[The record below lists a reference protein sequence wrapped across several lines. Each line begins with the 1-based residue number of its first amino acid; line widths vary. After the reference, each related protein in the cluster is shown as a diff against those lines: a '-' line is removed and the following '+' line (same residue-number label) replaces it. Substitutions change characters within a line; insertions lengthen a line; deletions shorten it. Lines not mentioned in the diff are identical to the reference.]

1 MRHAL
6 LGRSH
11 WRIVGPS
18 LIGLGVVLSAF
29 SSAAA
34 DEPRPLVHIAYF
46 VPTDRQP
53 EPEFRERIDRV
64 MADVQRFYREGM
76 QQNGYGPLTFEL
88 DRDAD
93 GKPKIHVVNARGPM
107 SDYGRNDAAKVR
119 TEVLAALSERDLNLA
134 QETVLVFQLL
144 LEWQGTKAIERGPY
158 VGGGSPRGGMAYVYD
173 DAKLD
178 TRLLGSTD
186 PGGYYHRPCSI
197 GEFNTHYIG
206 GVVHELGHGFGLP
219 HVGEAETVRQKLGR
233 SLMGNGN
240 HTYGQELRGEGKGAF
255 LAPASALQLS
265 VHPLFTGRRLPLVIM
280 NHRLE
285 NLSATFEAGTMV
297 VSGRLV
303 GGPKLIGLAAFNDPD
318 STPSNYDAIGSIAPI
333 AADGTFRIEIA
344 EFKPGD
350 YELRLTAFADTG
362 DSRTYAIRYPVDES
376 GQPDVLR
383 FHEYDWQ
390 LEAAEAFRLRHKAR
404 MVKLVEVVRQH
415 APADNV
421 TRRKVEHR
429 LNLLSPT
436 PLLTLADIAETKQ
449 QVSLTDVKTES
460 ATTGWGQAVRNQVL
474 ASGDASGLLEVGSEF
489 FESGF
494 YAHAPARHVFRPDA
508 RWKTLTAQ
516 YGLQNGHDGSVVF
529 VVNGDGRELFRSA
542 VVRDHQAR
550 ELSVDIAGVAQLEL
564 VVENAGNGNTA
575 DWGVW
580 LRPTLKR

>member
-1 MRHAL
+1 MRPVSCLPLAFV
-6 LGRSH
+6 GR
-11 WRIVGPS
+11 
-18 LIGLGVVLSAF
+18 VVVSVCAVFVLPDSI
-29 SSAAA
+29 AAQNV
-34 DEPRPLVHIAYF
+34 RPLVHIAYF

-53 EPEFRERIDRV
+53 EPEYRDRIDRV
-64 MADVQRFYREGM
+64 MTDVQRFYREGM
-76 QQNGYGPLTFEL
+76 QQNGYGPLTFEV

-93 GKPKIHVVNARGPM
+93 GRLKIHVVNARGPM

-119 TEVLAALSERDLNLA
+119 AEVFAALSERDLNAA
-134 QETVLVFQLL
+134 QETVIVFQLL
-144 LEWQGTKAIERGPY
+144 LEWEGAKAIERGPY
-158 VGGGSPRGGMAYVYD
+158 VGGGQPRGGMAFVYD

-178 TRLLGSTD
+178 TRLLASTD

-206 GVVHELGHGFGLP
+206 GVAHELGHGFGLP
-219 HVGEAETVRQKLGR
+219 HVGELEIAQQRLGR

-285 NLSATFEAGTMV
+285 GLSATLEREMMV
-297 VSGRLV
+297 VSGRFV
-303 GGPKLIGLAAFNDPD
+303 GGPKLVGLAAFNDPD
-318 STPSNYDAIGSIAPI
+318 RTPSNYDAIGFIAPI
-333 AADGTFRIEIA
+333 AADGTFRIEITG
-344 EFKPGD
+344 FQPGD

-362 DSRTYAIRYPVDES
+362 DSKTFAVRYAVDA
-376 GQPDVLR
+376 GKQPDVLPFR
-383 FHEYDWQ
+383 EYDWI
-390 LEAAEAFRLRHKAR
+390 LEATEAYRLRHKER
-404 MVKLVEVVRQH
+404 LVQLLEVVQQH

-421 TRRKVEHR
+421 TRRKIEHR
-429 LNLLSPT
+429 LKLIAAL
-436 PLLTLADIAETKQ
+436 PLVSLADLAETER
-449 QVSLTDVKTES
+449 QVLLADAKTES

-474 ASGDASGLLEVGSEF
+474 ASGDTSGLLEVGREF

-494 YAHAPARHVFRPDA
+494 YAHAPARHVFRTGGK
-508 RWKTLTAQ
+508 WMTLTAK

-529 VVNGDGRELFRSA
+529 VVKGDGRELFRSD

-550 ELSVDIAGVAQLEL
+550 ELMVNITDVSQLEL
-564 VVENAGNGNTA
+564 VVENAGDGNTA

-580 LRPTLKR
+580 LQPSLKR